1 MRNFKTRIFFLKLL
15 NTLTLMTLTYGCANS
30 TITNKYPPVSENDV
44 KVWFAGRPDCQIEE
58 IGFISVPYA
67 FGQSMMMSAL
77 KREGATIGATHVIV
91 SSVNSIRGY
100 EYKGGAIAARCRYTP
115 FNPNQRSR

>member
-1 MRNFKTRIFFLKLL
+1 MCNFETRKFFLKLL
-15 NTLTLMTLTYGCANS
+15 TSLALITIIYGCASS
-30 TITNKYPPVSENDV
+30 TVTKKYPPVSENDV

-77 KREGATIGATHVIV
+77 KREGAAIGATHVIV
-91 SSVNSIRGY
+91 SSVNSNRSY
-100 EYKGGAIAARCRYTP
+100 EYNGGAIAARCR
-115 FNPNQRSR
+115 

>member
-1 MRNFKTRIFFLKLL
+1 MQNFKTRIFFLKLL
-15 NTLTLMTLTYGCANS
+15 NTLTLMTLICGCASS
-30 TITNKYPPVSENDV
+30 TITKKYPPVSDNDV

-77 KREGATIGATHVIV
+77 KKEGAAIGATHVIV
-91 SSVNSIRGY
+91 SSVNSNRSY
-100 EYKGGAIAARCRYTP
+100 EYNGGAIAARCR
-115 FNPNQRSR
+115 

>member
-1 MRNFKTRIFFLKLL
+1 MQKFKISTSVLNLL
-15 NTLTLMTLTYGCANS
+15 NTLALITLICGCANS

-44 KVWFAGRPDCQIEE
+44 KVWFAGRPDCPIEE
-58 IGFISVPYA
+58 IGFISIPFT

-91 SSVNSIRGY
+91 SSVNSNRSY
-100 EYKGGAIAARCRYTP
+100 EYNGGAIAARCR
-115 FNPNQRSR
+115 